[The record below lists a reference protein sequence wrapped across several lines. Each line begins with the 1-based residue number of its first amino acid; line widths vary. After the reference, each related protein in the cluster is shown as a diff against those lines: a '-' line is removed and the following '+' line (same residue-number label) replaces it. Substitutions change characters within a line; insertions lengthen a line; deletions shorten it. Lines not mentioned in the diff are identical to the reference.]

1 MSDQIGRILEK
12 EEILRLQKEK
22 LNENPGHEKEDI
34 ESIRK
39 WIKQQPHL
47 KNYGK
52 TGKIMNFHPI
62 NLVPIK
68 CFNSDIQFSEIFLL
82 ILIYRRQFHLVVFTW
97 M

>member
-1 MSDQIGRILEK
+1 MSDQIGKILEK

-52 TGKIMNFHPI
+52 TGIIRNSHPI
-62 NLVPIK
+62 NLVK

>member
-1 MSDQIGRILEK
+1 MSDQIGKILEK

-52 TGKIMNFHPI
+52 TGKLSKNSFISLSQIHP
-62 NLVPIK
+62 
-68 CFNSDIQFSEIFLL
+68 LL
-82 ILIYRRQFHLVVFTW
+82 PS
-97 M
+97 

>member
-1 MSDQIGRILEK
+1 MSDQIGKILEK

-62 NLVPIK
+62 NLVPIR
-68 CFNSDIQFSEIFLL
+68 SDIRFCQIFHL
-82 ILIYRRQFHLVVFTW
+82 ILIHR
-97 M
+97 